1 MKLTKFNTI
10 VASLIYL
17 WRILYPIFFALIM
30 VAVAWYAF
38 RQNDQG
44 RDFFVGIVSSGISIS
59 YVIKSSIMLLR
70 WCILLWYS
78 TRVVLQI
85 KRLEVPSNRF
95 TTFLIKWLPRTI
107 GILPFLI
114 VINAHFHAASIIAT
128 EDKQTLWFNS
138 TILLAAAIALM
149 SFFIYRKKLALMM
162 NISFKPDEER
172 YSTGKTMLKEFL
184 ESRAS
189 KIAIAFITISISLLC
204 LLFFTPSD
212 WGFARWLEPATVVI
226 CGLVFF
232 TFLIALIILFIDIR
246 RSPVFLLIGSYVVL
260 LSTCNNNN
268 QIDSLDVPPKRMSIK
283 DNFEQWID
291 FRIKQQEYSD
301 SSARKFPLFIIAAEG
316 GGIRAATWTS
326 LVLKKL
332 QELRPNF
339 MDHVY
344 AISGVSGGGVGAAFY
359 AAYRYDESMGR
370 HDGFISAATSFERTV
385 SNDFLSDLTAGFIFH
400 DNLQRIIP
408 WPVRSLSRN
417 RKLENSWG
425 SSWRAHMFSN
435 SMDSSFLALWD
446 NSPSFKLPNILING
460 LLSETGQK
468 AITSNLELNTAEFSD
483 DIDVIARLH
492 SDIPLKTA
500 ASLGARFP
508 IITSG
513 ALLKAN
519 GETPL
524 GHILDGG
531 YKENSGI
538 ETAWQLILSLDT
550 LIAKAEIRYGWKIPV
565 HLIFIQNST
574 NGRTFNE
581 NYNGATKV
589 LPDLSTIIPGFM
601 NAWER
606 RTTTHK
612 NISRDLFSGPR
623 MNDHYKFIE
632 IRLNNQDKSLPL
644 GWYLSDAARENIIKQ
659 VNAINKTHPSLQY

>member
-1 MKLTKFNTI
+1 VK
-10 VASLIYL
+10 
-17 WRILYPIFFALIM
+17 
-30 VAVAWYAF
+30 
-38 RQNDQG
+38 G
-44 RDFFVGIVSSGISIS
+44 
-59 YVIKSSIMLLR
+59 
-70 WCILLWYS
+70 
-78 TRVVLQI
+78 
-85 KRLEVPSNRF
+85 LEVPSNRF
-95 TTFLIKWLPRTI
+95 TIFLIKWLPRVI

-114 VINAHFHAASIIAT
+114 VINAHFYAASIITT
-128 EDKQTLWFNS
+128 EDPKTLWFN
-138 TILLAAAIALM
+138 TILLSAAAIALM
-149 SFFIYRKKLALMM
+149 AFFIYRKKIAQAM

-172 YSTGKTMLKEFL
+172 YKTGKTILKDFL
-184 ESRAS
+184 EPRAS
-189 KIAIAFITISISLLC
+189 RIAATFIGISISLLC

-212 WGFARWLEPATVVI
+212 WGIARWLQPATVVVS
-226 CGLVFF
+226 GLIFF
-232 TFLIALIILFIDIR
+232 TFLISIIILFIDIR
-246 RSPVFLLIGSYVVL
+246 RSPVFLLIGSYIVL

-268 QIDSLDVPPKRMSIK
+268 QINSLGIPQKRMTISE
-283 DNFEQWID
+283 NFDQWID
-291 FRIKQQEYSD
+291 HRIQQEYD
-301 SSARKFPLFIIAAEG
+301 STAKNFPLFIIAAEG

-332 QELRPNF
+332 QELRPDF

-359 AAYRYDESMGR
+359 AAYRYDGATGK
-370 HDGFISAATSFERTV
+370 HNGFPSAAASFEKTV
-385 SNDFLSDLTAGFIFH
+385 SSDFLSDLTAGFIFH

-408 WPVRSLSRN
+408 WPVESLSRN

-435 SMDSSFLALWD
+435 SMDSSFLSLW
-446 NSPSFKLPNILING
+446 NNTAPFKVPNMLING

-468 AITSNLELNTAEFSD
+468 AITSNLALKSSEFSD
-483 DIDVIARLH
+483 DIDVLDKLN

-508 IITSG
+508 VITSG
-513 ALLKAN
+513 ALLKAD
-519 GETPL
+519 GKTPL

-550 LIAKAEIRYGWKIPV
+550 LITKAEVRYGCKIPV

-574 NGRTFNE
+574 DGRTFNE
-581 NYNGATKV
+581 NYDGAATI

-612 NISRDLFSGPR
+612 NISRDLFSRPALANR
-623 MNDHYKFIE
+623 YKFIE
-632 IRLNNQDKSLPL
+632 IRLNNNDKSLPL

-659 VNAINKTHPSLQY
+659 VNAINRTHPSLQY